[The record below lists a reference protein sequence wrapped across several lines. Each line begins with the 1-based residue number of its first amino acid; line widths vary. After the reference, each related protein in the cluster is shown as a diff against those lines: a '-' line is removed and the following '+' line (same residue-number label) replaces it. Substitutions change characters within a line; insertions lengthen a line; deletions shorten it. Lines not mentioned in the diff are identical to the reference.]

1 MSAKD
6 LVAEMERLAAELRDK
21 ALALLETIPE
31 PKVSDR
37 KANSLLLNIFVDGV
51 KVVRVADSLAVKCR
65 KYLEKPGVKI
75 PTAGI

>member
-6 LVAEMERLAAELRDK
+6 LVGEMEKLAAELRDK
-21 ALALLETIPE
+21 ALALLETIQE

-51 KVVRVADSLAVKCR
+51 KVTRAVDRLTKKCQQYFR
-65 KYLEKPGVKI
+65 RLEAEKNEGL
-75 PTAGI
+75 